1 MPALPASAQKGA
13 DRNVKPIEGL
23 EPLPPSPVT
32 RWRDLPLL
40 PWASA
45 PFSACGLRAEDVT
58 KRDILRWHLTTFG
71 CSIRPAQNAA
81 GPRGPAD
88 NADSPQIDDA
98 RHLAPRFTW

>member
-45 PFSACGLRAEDVT
+45 PFSACGLRAKDVT
-58 KRDILRWHLTTFG
+58 KRDITMA
-71 CSIRPAQNAA
+71 P
-81 GPRGPAD
+81 
-88 NADSPQIDDA
+88 DD
-98 RHLAPRFTW
+98 LWVLYPTCPECGWPTWSRR